1 MGKEVLSDLLLS
13 ISLFL
18 LNPLFIIALMVAI
31 LLGYFRVKRERRSFR
46 VRMLPGLTEL
56 KQILSESWGYAIILS
71 ILISGLGLVVDTGW
85 LIALSIVSIILLL
98 TFNFKLTSPIY
109 LATIAI
115 GSLYLLQSF
124 FPKFN
129 YRGWHVQEID
139 FLGPLIVTVA
149 IIAGLLLIVEGR
161 LIYKYGAKHISTHLI
176 QTNRGLK
183 AGVFKA
189 KKLWLL
195 PTLFLVPGDMI
206 SAYLPYWPQ
215 FTLGEQAFAFV
226 PFPIIIGFSQ
236 IARSKYPEKL
246 FPQISRA
253 IMFTG
258 LIVCAAGIAA
268 MWMPI
273 LGWAAL
279 FAGVAARIGIS
290 VATSIRERKGQ
301 YILAPQSKGVVVAG
315 VIPNSPGEK
324 LGLLPGESIRSVNGQ
339 AVHNEKELYDA
350 IQVNAAH
357 CRIQILDRNGE
368 VRLMQQVV
376 YRHDHHR
383 LGILVVQ

>member
-1 MGKEVLSDLLLS
+1 MGKDVLSDLLLS

-18 LNPLFIIALMVAI
+18 FNPVIIIALVVAV
-31 LLGYFRVKRERRSFR
+31 LLGYFRVKRERKSYR
-46 VRMLPGLTEL
+46 VRMFPGLTEL
-56 KQILSESWGYAIILS
+56 KQIVSESWLHAIILS
-71 ILISGLGLVVDTGW
+71 ILISGLGLVVDVGW
-85 LIALSIVSIILLL
+85 LILLSIGSMIVLL
-98 TFNFKLTSPIY
+98 TFNFKLTSPVY
-109 LATIAI
+109 LATIAFS
-115 GSLYLLQSF
+115 GLYVLQNLS
-124 FPKFN
+124 PNFN

-139 FLGPLIVTVA
+139 FLGSLVVTVA

-161 LIYKYGAKHISTHLI
+161 LIKKYGARNISTHLI

-215 FTLGEQAFAFV
+215 FTLGAQSFAFV
-226 PFPIIIGFSQ
+226 PIPIIIGFSQ
-236 IARSKYPEKL
+236 VARSKYPEQL

-258 LIVCAAGIAA
+258 VTVCGAGIAA
-268 MWMPI
+268 IWMPI
-273 LGWAAL
+273 LGWTAL
-279 FAGVAARIGIS
+279 LAGVAARMGIS
-290 VATSIRERKGQ
+290 IAASIRERKGR

-315 VIPNSPGEK
+315 VIPDSPGEK

-339 AVHNEKELYDA
+339 AVHTEKELYDA

-357 CRIQILDRNGE
+357 CRLQIIDRNGE

>member
-1 MGKEVLSDLLLS
+1 MGKEVLADLLLS
-13 ISLFL
+13 VAFFF
-18 LNPLFIIALMVAI
+18 LNPLFLIALFVAVI
-31 LLGYFRVKRERRSFR
+31 LGYFRVKRERRSFR
-46 VRMLPGLTEL
+46 VRMSPGLTEL
-56 KQILSESWGYAIILS
+56 KSIVSESWLHGIVLS
-71 ILISGLGLVVDTGW
+71 ILISGVGLVVDVGW
-85 LIALSIVSIILLL
+85 LVLFSIISIVFLL

-109 LATIAI
+109 LATIAF
-115 GSLYLLQSF
+115 GSLYLLQIF
-124 FPKFN
+124 APDFH
-129 YRGWHVQEID
+129 YRTWQVEGID
-139 FLGPLIVTVA
+139 FLGPLVVIVPV
-149 IIAGLLLIVEGR
+149 IAGLLLITEGR
-161 LIYKYGAKHISTHLI
+161 LIDKYGAKSISTHLM
-176 QTNRGLK
+176 QTKRGLK

-195 PTLFLVPGDMI
+195 PILFLVPGHMI
-206 SAYLPYWPQ
+206 EAYLPYWPQ
-215 FTLGEQAFAFV
+215 FTLGEQAFSFV
-226 PFPIIIGFSQ
+226 PVPVIIGFSQ
-236 IARSKYPEKL
+236 IARSKFPEKR

-253 IMFTG
+253 I
-258 LIVCAAGIAA
+258 IVAGVFVTAVGIAA

-290 VATSIRERKGQ
+290 IATSIKERKGQ
-301 YILAPQSKGVVVAG
+301 YILAPQSKGVTVAG
-315 VIPNSPGEK
+315 VIPGSPGEK
-324 LGLLPGESIRSVNGQ
+324 LGLLPGESIRSVNGL

-357 CRIQILDRNGE
+357 CRLQIIDRNGE

>member
-1 MGKEVLSDLLLS
+1 MGKEVLSDVLLS
-13 ISLFL
+13 ISFFI
-18 LNPLFIIALMVAI
+18 LNPLFIIALVVAV
-31 LLGYFRVKRERRSFR
+31 LLGYFRVKRERRSYR
-46 VRMLPGLTEL
+46 VRMLPGLTQL
-56 KQILSESWGYAIILS
+56 KQIISESWLHAIILS
-71 ILISGLGLVVDTGW
+71 ILISGLGLVVDAGW
-85 LIALSIVSIILLL
+85 LVLFCISSILLL
-98 TFNFKLTSPIY
+98 LTLNFKLTSPIY
-109 LATIAI
+109 LATIAL
-115 GSLYLLQSF
+115 GGLYVLQYFS
-124 FPKFN
+124 PQFN
-129 YRGWHVQEID
+129 YRGWQVQDID
-139 FLGPLIVTVA
+139 FLGSLVVTVA

-161 LIYKYGAKHISTHLI
+161 LINKYGARHLSTHLI
-176 QTNRGLK
+176 QTKRGLK

-226 PFPIIIGFSQ
+226 PIPIIIGFSQ
-236 IARSKYPEKL
+236 VTRSKYPEQL

-258 LIVCAAGIAA
+258 VIVCAAGIGA
-268 MWMPI
+268 MWLPI

-279 FAGVAARIGIS
+279 FAGVAARLGIS
-290 VATSIRERKGQ
+290 IATSIRERKGR
-301 YILAPQSKGVVVAG
+301 YLLAPQSKGVVVAG
-315 VIPNSPGEK
+315 VIPGSPGEK

-357 CRIQILDRNGE
+357 CRLQIIDRNGE